1 MTNFFRKDLQVIL
14 GDAIARHLIFILEGA
29 EELLRTRKRWW
40 IDGTFKIIKLPFV
53 QLFTISGFVT
63 SEPIDGQGNISIFSI
78 IVTVDSPTI
87 YCYFPVH
94 SKMIPL
100 AFVMMSRRRAADYA
114 AVLKWISEF
123 VGNPVVSEMV
133 SDFEIGMWKGVQAA
147 FPDAD
152 QVHHYGCG
160 FHWSQAVVRTMRRLR
175 ILHYLQMDGQMK
187 VTLQKLMCLPYLP
200 PTQINMQFNILRGE
214 ADQRLAPLFAYMDRV
229 WISNSTFR
237 PDNWSCYRR
246 KVRCNN
252 DVEGNHNAWGS
263 DKVI

>member
-1 MTNFFRKDLQVIL
+1 
-14 GDAIARHLIFILEGA
+14 
-29 EELLRTRKRWW
+29 
-40 IDGTFKIIKLPFV
+40 
-53 QLFTISGFVT
+53 
-63 SEPIDGQGNISIFSI
+63 
-78 IVTVDSPTI
+78 
-87 YCYFPVH
+87 
-94 SKMIPL
+94 MIPL

-187 VTLQKLMCLPYLP
+187 VTCK
-200 PTQINMQFNILRGE
+200 N
-214 ADQRLAPLFAYMDRV
+214 
-229 WISNSTFR
+229 
-237 PDNWSCYRR
+237 
-246 KVRCNN
+246 
-252 DVEGNHNAWGS
+252 
-263 DKVI
+263 